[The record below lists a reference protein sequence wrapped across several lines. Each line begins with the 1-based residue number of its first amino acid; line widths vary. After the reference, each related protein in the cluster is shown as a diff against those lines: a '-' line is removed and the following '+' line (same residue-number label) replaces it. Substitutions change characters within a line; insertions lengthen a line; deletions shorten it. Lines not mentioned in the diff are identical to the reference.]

1 MLRFI
6 RLVFFLWL
14 TLSLVAFFGCKE
26 EEDSAL
32 IPSYLSIDEISLDVS
47 PGQGTAAEQIT
58 DVWVYANQQFIGA
71 FEMPVK
77 VPLLLEGE
85 TDIRL
90 MAGIKLNGISSTRA
104 YYPFFKP
111 ILQKVNLVRDSVYA
125 FGKVSVQYR
134 DNLKFAWMEDFEGV
148 APTFDTTSKS
158 TVALQ
163 RTSEPALL
171 FMHPGELNEYSGYVY
186 LPADSSVF
194 EAMST
199 EKYEFPETGVEV
211 FLEMNYSSD
220 NECAVGVK
228 YLAQGLIVQRPL
240 LYLKP
245 SPEWNKIYVNLTVP
259 KFDTPSATD
268 FQIFIGAKTDQGD
281 ADGYLLIDN
290 LKLIHINRAK

>member
-6 RLVFFLWL
+6 RIVLFVLL
-14 TLSLVAFFGCKE
+14 PVSLVAFFGCKKGD
-26 EEDSAL
+26 DSAL
-32 IPSYLSIDEISLDVS
+32 IPSYLSVDKFTLNVD
-47 PGQGTAAEQIT
+47 PGQGTSAEQIT

-71 FEMPVK
+71 FEVPVK

-104 YYPFFKP
+104 YYPFFNP

-125 FGKVSVQYR
+125 FGQVSIQYR
-134 DNLKFAWMEDFEGV
+134 NNLKFAWMEDFEGAV
-148 APTFDTTSKS
+148 LTFDTTSKS
-158 TVALQ
+158 TVALE
-163 RTSEPALL
+163 RTSDPALL
-171 FMHPGELNEYSGYVY
+171 FNHPGELNEYSGYVY
-186 LPADSSVF
+186 LPTDSSIF

-199 EKYEFPETGVEV
+199 EKYEFPETGSEV
-211 FLEMNYSSD
+211 FLEMNYATD
-220 NECAVGVK
+220 NEFVVGVK
-228 YLAQGLIVQRPL
+228 YLALGLIVQRPL

-259 KFDTPSATD
+259 KYDTPSATD

-290 LKLIHINRAK
+290 IKLIHINRSK